1 MLFRIKLLGFCVSKR
16 ISSHRFF
23 TFSVTIFPSYIR
35 QPLSVLLYSI
45 RQRNSDII
53 PCSRINPKKDSA
65 NEEKR
70 IIKFTTI
77 SSSLQLYTACST
89 FGPTRQNDPF
99 FIKILSPP
107 IKKKQLP
114 RSTYT
119 ILTNARRCK
128 NGGQYP
134 QLTTNATSSFGFGK
148 K

>member
-1 MLFRIKLLGFCVSKR
+1 MHVPLFPVQSILFRETQNIPIKISSMLFRIKLLGFCVSKR
-16 ISSHRFF
+16 ILLTQILYIFGHDFSS
-23 TFSVTIFPSYIR
+23 FPSYIR

-99 FIKILSPP
+99 FH
-107 IKKKQLP
+107 
-114 RSTYT
+114 
-119 ILTNARRCK
+119 
-128 NGGQYP
+128 
-134 QLTTNATSSFGFGK
+134 
-148 K
+148 